1 MQKEMRTPKKKS
13 KCIVCGFELSKPLFV
28 LPNMPAGAQAMPDK
42 AKLKSDRGIELPLC
56 RCPECGLY
64 QFDCEP
70 VDYYK
75 DAIRVVGLSETMR
88 NLRRSDYRH
97 LMEDYGLKGAKFIE
111 CGCGNGDFLEVLKEF
126 PADIYG
132 MEAGE
137 GNVAEAKEKLCADG
151 TVPESHIMRLF
162 PDSGELKVEGGP
174 FDCFLSFNFL
184 EHQPD
189 PVSMLKCMYNNL
201 KDGGFGLISV
211 PAFEYIIK
219 NGRYYELIR
228 DHIAN
233 YDMDSL
239 KYLVNMCGF
248 EVIES
253 RFVGIGDT
261 IEFLVK
267 KGAGTGEENAPTLN
281 LDTAILPEG
290 SKSKSDKKE
299 NERPEGRSGGR
310 SLDTA
315 GDGSVLKDDYIRMRE
330 EIADYMSRLKASGR
344 SLALW
349 GAGHQG
355 FTIASTTALKDN
367 VRYIIDSSEKK
378 QGLFAP
384 ASHIPIVSPERYLKD
399 PVDVIMI
406 AAPGYIR
413 EIESTIR
420 ESFKDRLPAI
430 CDVID
435 MTER

>member
-1 MQKEMRTPKKKS
+1 MRTPKKKG

-42 AKLKSDRGIELPLC
+42 AGLESDRGIELPLC

-75 DAIRVVGLSETMR
+75 AAIRVVGLSETMR

-97 LMEDYGLKGAKFIE
+97 LIDDYGLKGAKFIE
-111 CGCGNGDFLEVLKEF
+111 CGCGNGDFLEVLKGF

-137 GNVAEAKEKLCADG
+137 ENVAEAKEKLCADG
-151 TVPESHIMRLF
+151 SVPESHIMRLF

-201 KDGGFGLISV
+201 KDGGLGLISV

-233 YDMDSL
+233 YDMGSL
-239 KYLVNMCGF
+239 KYLVEKCGF

-267 KGAGTGEENAPTLN
+267 KGAWAGSENAPAFS
-281 LDTAILPEG
+281 LDTALMPEG
-290 SKSKSDKKE
+290 SKHEKKE
-299 NERPEGRSGGR
+299 NERQEGRSGYR
-310 SLDTA
+310 PDDTA
-315 GDGSVLKDDYIRMRE
+315 EDGSVLKDDYLRMRG
-330 EIADYMSRLKASGR
+330 EIAEYTERLNASGR

-384 ASHIPIVSPERYLKD
+384 ASHIPIVPPERYLKD

-420 ESFKDRLPAI
+420 ERFKDRLPAI

>member
-1 MQKEMRTPKKKS
+1 MKKEMRTPKKKG

-42 AKLKSDRGIELPLC
+42 VGLESDRGIELPLC

-75 DAIRVVGLSETMR
+75 AAIRVVGLSETMR

-97 LMEDYGLKGAKFIE
+97 LIDDYGLKGAKFIE

-137 GNVAEAKEKLCADG
+137 ENVAEAKEKLCADG
-151 TVPESHIMRLF
+151 SVPESHIMRLF
-162 PDSGELKVEGGP
+162 PDSEELKVEGGP

-201 KDGGFGLISV
+201 KDGGLGLISV

-233 YDMDSL
+233 YDMGSL
-239 KYLVNMCGF
+239 KYLVEKCGF

-261 IEFLVK
+261 TEFLVK
-267 KGAGTGEENAPTLN
+267 KGAGAGAENATALS
-281 LDTAILPEG
+281 LDTVLMAEG
-290 SKSKSDKKE
+290 SKHEKKE
-299 NERPEGRSGGR
+299 NERQEERSGYR
-310 SLDTA
+310 PDDTA
-315 GDGSVLKDDYIRMRE
+315 EDGSVLMDDYLRMRG
-330 EIADYMSRLKASGR
+330 EIAEYTERLKASGR
-344 SLALW
+344 GLALW

-384 ASHIPIVSPERYLKD
+384 ASHIPIVPPERYPKD

-420 ESFKDRLPAI
+420 ERFKDRLPAI

>member
-1 MQKEMRTPKKKS
+1 MEKEMNTPKKKG

-42 AKLKSDRGIELPLC
+42 AGLESDMGIELPLC

-75 DAIRVVGLSETMR
+75 AAIRVVGLSETMR

-137 GNVAEAKEKLCADG
+137 ENVAEAREKLCADG

-201 KDGGFGLISV
+201 KDGGLGLISV

-233 YDMDSL
+233 YDMGSL
-239 KYLVNMCGF
+239 KYLVEKCGF

-253 RFVGIGDT
+253 RFIGIGDT
-261 IEFLVK
+261 IEFLVRK
-267 KGAGTGEENAPTLN
+267 GTGTGAENAPVLS
-281 LDTAILPEG
+281 LDTDLMAEG
-290 SKSKSDKKE
+290 SKHEKKE
-299 NERPEGRSGGR
+299 NEKPECESCHRSG
-310 SLDTA
+310 DTA
-315 GDGSVLKDDYIRMRE
+315 EDGSVLKDDYIRMRG
-330 EIADYMSRLKASGR
+330 EIAEYTERLKASGR
-344 SLALW
+344 TLALW

-384 ASHIPIVSPERYLKD
+384 ASHIPIVPPERYMED
-399 PVDVIMI
+399 PVDVIII

-420 ESFKDRLPAI
+420 ERFKDRLPAI

>member
-88 NLRRSDYRH
+88 NLRRSDYRY

-239 KYLVNMCGF
+239 KYLVNKCGF

-253 RFVGIGDT
+253 RFAGIGDT

-267 KGAGTGEENAPTLN
+267 KGAEVENAP
-281 LDTAILPEG
+281 IL
-290 SKSKSDKKE
+290 
-299 NERPEGRSGGR
+299 

-315 GDGSVLKDDYIRMRE
+315 LKSEDSKSEKKGNERLEGGSGGAAEDGSVLKDDYIRMRE
-330 EIADYMSRLKASGR
+330 EIAEYMVSLKASGR

>member
-201 KDGGFGLISV
+201 KDGGLGLISV

-239 KYLVNMCGF
+239 KYLVNKCGF

-253 RFVGIGDT
+253 RFAGIGDT

-267 KGAGTGEENAPTLN
+267 KGAEVENAP
-281 LDTAILPEG
+281 IL
-290 SKSKSDKKE
+290 
-299 NERPEGRSGGR
+299 

-315 GDGSVLKDDYIRMRE
+315 LKSEDSKLEKKGNERLEGGSGGAAEDGSVLKDDYIRMRE
-330 EIADYMSRLKASGR
+330 EIAEYMVSLKASGR

>member
-1 MQKEMRTPKKKS
+1 MKKEMRTLKKKG
-13 KCIVCGFELSKPLFV
+13 KCIVCGFALSKPLFV

-42 AKLKSDRGIELPLC
+42 AGLESDRGIELPLC
-56 RCPECGLY
+56 RCPGCGLY

-75 DAIRVVGLSETMR
+75 IAIRVVGLSETMK

-97 LMEDYGLKGAKFIE
+97 LIEDYGLKGAKFIE

-137 GNVAEAKEKLCADG
+137 ENVAEAKEKLSADG
-151 TVPESHIMRLF
+151 TVPKSHIMRLF
-162 PDSGELKVEGGP
+162 PDSGELKLEGGP

-201 KDGGFGLISV
+201 KDGGLGLISV

-248 EVIES
+248 EVVES

-261 IEFLVK
+261 IEFLVR
-267 KGAGTGEENAPTLN
+267 KGIEAWAENAQILS
-281 LDTAILPEG
+281 LDTALMLEG
-290 SKSKSDKKE
+290 SKSVKKE
-299 NERPEGRSGGR
+299 NERAEGRSDYRADDAEG
-310 SLDTA
+310 A
-315 GDGSVLKDDYIRMRE
+315 GFVLKDDYIRMRG
-330 EIADYMSRLKASGR
+330 EISEYMARLKASGR

-355 FTIASTTALKDN
+355 FTIASTTALMDN

-384 ASHIPIVSPERYLKD
+384 ASHIQIVSPERYLKD

-406 AAPGYIR
+406 AAPGYIS

-420 ESFKDRLPAI
+420 KIFKDRLPAI

>member
-1 MQKEMRTPKKKS
+1 MKKEMRTPKKKN

-42 AKLKSDRGIELPLC
+42 AGLGSDRGIELPLC

-70 VDYYK
+70 VDYYR
-75 DAIRVVGLSETMR
+75 AAVRVVGLSETMR

-97 LMEDYGLKGAKFIE
+97 LMEDHGLKGAKFIE

-137 GNVAEAKEKLCADG
+137 ENVTEAREKLCSDG

-162 PDSGELKVEGGP
+162 PDSGELKVDGGP

-201 KDGGFGLISV
+201 KDGGLGLISV

-267 KGAGTGEENAPTLN
+267 KGAVVENATILS
-281 LDTAILPEG
+281 LGTALKSEG
-290 SKSKSDKKE
+290 SKSGKKE
-299 NERPEGRSGGR
+299 NEMPEGGSGG
-310 SLDTA
+310 A
-315 GDGSVLKDDYIRMRE
+315 AEDGSVLKDDYIRMRG
-330 EIADYMSRLKASGR
+330 EIAEYMVSLKASGR

-384 ASHIPIVSPERYLKD
+384 ASHIPIVPPERYLKD

>member
-239 KYLVNMCGF
+239 KYLVNKCGF

-253 RFVGIGDT
+253 RFAGIGDT

-267 KGAGTGEENAPTLN
+267 KGAEVENAP
-281 LDTAILPEG
+281 IL
-290 SKSKSDKKE
+290 
-299 NERPEGRSGGR
+299 

-315 GDGSVLKDDYIRMRE
+315 LKSEDSKSEKKGNERLEGGSGGAAEDGSVLKDDYIRMRE
-330 EIADYMSRLKASGR
+330 EIAEYMVSLKASGR